1 MSDSQRPFIAS
12 QRLFHLQV
20 GGERALDWLAQARFT
35 ARRRF
40 VDKSEQETIEFD
52 PIDPETPA
60 TPKPRELSAD
70 EWQAGLKWDLDEH
83 RLAELGNP
91 AAGWDEI
98 QHREQFWLDKNR
110 PYICVVDNAG
120 LGKTEVL
127 DQAAYLRSVDWPG
140 HLVVRF
146 DFARLMKDLETPLL
160 GVEIDDQETPR
171 QWPLLVDAFWGAP
184 SREVVSTADRWQ
196 TWRLLSR
203 SAKTGRL
210 TLVVDSLDQ
219 VQGTADAAATTQRI
233 ADAASRLADFLKAY
247 SEVRCIVSGR
257 PFAVQTH
264 LDTLFRGRHWDFV
277 QLDCFDEPQCEQYF
291 RSLWEHV
298 RRIESVGGLVPRDL
312 AALWQLDATELR
324 GLRTQADIYT
334 TCHQKSFEQGRKNQP
349 TDLRSNLVVPLLC
362 LLAFEMRQAGITD
375 GLGDERGDSQ
385 PAQERLDRFVM
396 EVRQRHEGFLR
407 GKQIASVGDLTQAIG
422 HLNALNLA
430 MDPGMLN
437 IPLVSNPLER
447 PLVWLR
453 FRNRTLQ
460 DYFAARWLTHYT
472 TAPAEV
478 DWLHQHRPVRR
489 SSVDFAEHGDFEE
502 LWRFVAEMPSKAAD
516 DVRWLRTVAPLFEEL
531 PAERTT
537 AVCSELIF
545 RAWPRLMSLAG
556 PPPDQPIGSGNVSSE
571 ETPWCE
577 RHTHGWQ
584 KHVAAAIKEGTFPP
598 GRPPE
603 NAPAKEWAGHLL
615 RQFLGTFPR
624 LAFRNTDLV
633 RRFLGIFLRLAL
645 RHTQGSER
653 KGGANQAFGGTR
665 DAAEVA
671 RESWEGFIKIP
682 AGQHWM
688 GQPKGPKDE
697 PDHIA
702 TFSGR
707 TSLSRYPLTNE
718 AYALFSPRHRER
730 FSDYARYSPSARCPA
745 IYLTWFDA
753 WCVATWMHAR
763 LPNEYEWEAACRAQ
777 FWQPGEAPPQHQT
790 YWFGDAEEKL
800 KLHAWYFDNSRFKT
814 HPIGAEGHANAL
826 GFSDML
832 GQVWEWTGSPYAMHP
847 KESKGSASA
856 MIVSRVLRGGAFYV
870 NAVYCRSAYRGLGP
884 PVLTDLCG
892 VRLARAEYL

>member
-1 MSDSQRPFIAS
+1 VSDSQRPFIAS

-40 VDKSEQETIEFD
+40 VDKAERKTRGAGSS
-52 PIDPETPA
+52 DPETPA

-98 QHREQFWLDKNR
+98 QHREQFWLEKDR

-146 DFARLMKDLETPLL
+146 DFLDLIKHGKTPLL
-160 GVEIDDQETPR
+160 GIPHKKADSIGI
-171 QWPLLVDAFWGAP
+171 WPLLVRFFWG
-184 SREVVSTADRWQ
+184 RGFLETTTAEERLD

-203 SAKTGRL
+203 AAKTGHM

-219 VQGTADAAATTQRI
+219 VRGIETKIDIKTQVERAAN
-233 ADAASRLADFLKAY
+233 RLANFLDSYRQVK
-247 SEVRCIVSGR
+247 CIMSGR
-257 PFAVQTH
+257 PFSVQTH
-264 LDTLFRGRHWDFV
+264 VNTLFKLGQWDFV
-277 QLDCFDEPQCEQYF
+277 QLDCFDEPQSKAYF
-291 RSLWEHV
+291 GPLWEHV
-298 RRIESVGGLVPRDL
+298 EKIESFAGLVPRDFEGL
-312 AALWQLDATELR
+312 RGLTESELS

-334 TCHQKSFEQGRKNQP
+334 ACQTKSLKKARERQH
-349 TDLRSNLVVPLLC
+349 TNLEYGLEWTLLS
-362 LLAFEMRQAGITD
+362 LLAFEMRRVGNTAGV
-375 GLGDERGDSQ
+375 GDERGDSEVDQ
-385 PAQERLDRFVM
+385 RNLRTFCDRVWKSHSSFLK
-396 EVRQRHEGFLR
+396 HEGLKTIAQFQRALR
-407 GKQIASVGDLTQAIG
+407 RLNQLNSAMEPGTLGIPYTE
-422 HLNALNLA
+422 NAL
-430 MDPGMLN
+430 D
-437 IPLVSNPLER
+437 R
-447 PLVWLR
+447 PLVWLS

-460 DYFAARWLTHYT
+460 DYYAARWLTNFT
-472 TAPAEV
+472 SERRETS
-478 DWLHQHRPVRR
+478 WLHQHRPVHGDYA
-489 SSVDFAEHGDFEE
+489 DFAVHGDFEE

-516 DVRWLRTVAPLFEEL
+516 DVRWLRTVAPLIEEQ

-545 RAWPRLMSLAG
+545 RAWPRLMTLAG
-556 PPPDQPIGSGNVSSE
+556 PPPDQPSGSADVPSE

-577 RHTHGWQ
+577 RQTHFWQ
-584 KHVAAAIKEGTFPP
+584 KHVAAAIKRGNFPT

-603 NAPAKEWAGHLL
+603 NASAKEWAGHLL
-615 RQFLGTFPR
+615 RQFLGLFPR
-624 LAFRNTDLV
+624 LAF
-633 RRFLGIFLRLAL
+633 GP
-645 RHTQGSER
+645 TQGSDR
-653 KGGANQAFGGTR
+653 KGGVNQAFGGTR

-671 RESWEGFIKIP
+671 REIWEGFIKIP

-688 GQPKGPKDE
+688 GEPKGPENE
-697 PDHIA
+697 PDHEA
-702 TFSGR
+702 TSSGQ

-718 AYALFSPRHRER
+718 GYALFSPRHAQK
-730 FSDYARYSPSARCPA
+730 FDDYAEHSPDPRCPV
-745 IYLTWFDA
+745 IYLNWFDV

-777 FWQPGEAPPQHQT
+777 FWQPGAAPPQHQQ
-790 YWFGDAEEKL
+790 YWFGDDKEKL
-800 KLHAWYFDNSRFKT
+800 KLHAWYFNNSGFQT
-814 HPIGAEGHANAL
+814 HPIGAAGHANAL

-832 GQVWEWTGSPYAMHP
+832 GQVCEWTALPYAADP
-847 KESKGSASA
+847 RKPEGGASA
-856 MIVSRVLRGGAFYV
+856 IVSRVLRGGAFFY
-870 NAVYCRSAYRGLGP
+870 NAYFCRSAYRDLRP
-884 PVLTDLCG
+884 PAFTDYYCG